1 MVKINEEALRDLCER
16 NDVAVLR
23 LFGSA
28 ARGEETDASDIDLLV
43 RFTQPKGLLELVRL
57 ERDMGRVLA
66 RRVDLV
72 TERAL
77 SPYLKDRILADA
89 RVVYE
94 RAG

>member
-1 MVKINEEALRDLCER
+1 MVRINESALRDLCER

-28 ARGEETDASDIDLLV
+28 ARGEETHESDIDLLV
-43 RFTQPKGLLELVRL
+43 RFARPKGLLELVRL
-57 ERDMGRVLA
+57 ERDLGEILA